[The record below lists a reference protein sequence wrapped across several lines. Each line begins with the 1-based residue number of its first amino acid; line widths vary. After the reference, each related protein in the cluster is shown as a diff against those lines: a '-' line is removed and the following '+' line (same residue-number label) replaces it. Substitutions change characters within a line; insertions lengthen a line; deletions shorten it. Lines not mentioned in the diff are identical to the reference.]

1 MWIEFGRMV
10 EEGKVNLGPVGTDE
24 VLLQQFVSR
33 KVRTNGKGKLTLE
46 GKDELRA
53 RGVNSPDRADAV
65 VLAFCGGG
73 GKRMDEYLRAV
84 GEDGRSL
91 MERLEDEIGPLEH
104 SEKGV
109 ALAGCDVGG

>member
-1 MWIEFGRMV
+1 
-10 EEGKVNLGPVGTDE
+10 
-24 VLLQQFVSR
+24 
-33 KVRTNGKGKLTLE
+33 
-46 GKDELRA
+46 
-53 RGVNSPDRADAV
+53 V

-84 GEDGRSL
+84 NEDGRSL